1 MDTQIINNDKNA
13 KKNGKS
19 ENLKKGAAV
28 AGATLA
34 GAAVVYGANELLNNG
49 EEAEL
54 DVPTLDIDPNT
65 IPDQEQATATPT
77 AEQHTAHVEPNVTPG
92 PAPQENNIGNA
103 TGEVNPENTDSNPG
117 EQDSGEAISEE
128 EINNIAQEITG
139 EDYIDPTDIDAPN
152 LDIASIGTLTT
163 ADGIELAAAQIISD
177 AGDELYVV
185 DVDNDNVYD
194 IVADANGNT
203 IGNMG
208 SLTVGDAEVIMTENA
223 GDTGF
228 LADNNND
235 GTTDDLLS
243 GIENDIMD
251 INA

>member
-1 MDTQIINNDKNA
+1 M
-13 KKNGKS
+13 
-19 ENLKKGAAV
+19 
-28 AGATLA
+28 
-34 GAAVVYGANELLNNG
+34 
-49 EEAEL
+49 
-54 DVPTLDIDPNT
+54 
-65 IPDQEQATATPT
+65 
-77 AEQHTAHVEPNVTPG
+77 TPG

-103 TGEVNPENTDSNPG
+103 TGEVNPENTGSNPG
-117 EQDSGEAISEE
+117 EQGSGEAISEE

-139 EDYIDPTDIDAPN
+139 EDYIDPSDIDAPN

-228 LADNNND
+228 LADNDND